1 MSTSIARPEGA
12 LRGPA
17 YTLSAS
23 GTELL
28 FELGAQACD
37 ENGRRIAPVD
47 YVLETDSRHS
57 DAKHKIL
64 ELYIQHGLELP
75 DTPTMALRRG
85 ASICWNSIS
94 TATLSFCAAPFRLRR
109 SIHQNSAAT
118 KIHSPHSE
126 HRWQELRSYT
136 CA

>member
-64 ELYIQHGLELP
+64 ELYVQHGLELP

-85 ASICWNSIS
+85 RID
-94 TATLSFCAAPFRLRR
+94 LLEQHLHRDPQLLRR
-109 SIHQNSAAT
+109 TFSFEEIY
-118 KIHSPHSE
+118 PP
-126 HRWQELRSYT
+126 ELGCHEDQIGR
-136 CA
+136 AHV